1 MLTERT
7 ACAIAFHATF
17 CAALV
22 GPAAAQNSGPDHT
35 PVRHLVEPSGAL
47 PFDLAFD
54 AREFLWSATLS
65 VDRDGRRIAYVVRR
79 APGSVNLSSRFQP
92 NGTPSSVVGGKI
104 YLTDRGAPAARTT
117 EVCPGGS
124 CWAPSLSPNGDLLA
138 FYSDRDGPPQLWLF
152 DVASGRTRKV
162 APVRIKAKLWTG
174 DEPQWSSDGRT
185 VLVPTAPDTGDAAWL
200 PPADSSPARRKPNA
214 NEPAVTVLRG
224 GSEEPK
230 SGKPAESTPRQTFYH
245 RENNAAITA
254 IDARTGAARV
264 LASATAEPRPSVV
277 RVSASGRWA
286 SYLSVFKDHG
296 ITSQASSVDLAVVPT
311 AGGTPARIVADLPL
325 LNDYHGR
332 NYAWHPTDDAL
343 VYMKAG
349 ELWYVTLSAAGP
361 GTPRRLGESLGALAP
376 TLHWFTRDGKA
387 VVVGTDP
394 IDDKGYGDPRPRG
407 LAVIPLDGG
416 VPIRIPID
424 SSWVVEDLVRADPR
438 TVWQP
443 DGGSVTALATEVA
456 TGERAAIRFDMRS
469 GRPTVLWKGRAR
481 LAMLTGDATHQ
492 QLFGLYQDI
501 RTPPNVYRFG
511 ADFTRGDRV
520 SHADERLD
528 AVAVGSADVFE
539 TVIPGYNGAITKA
552 RTAVLLP
559 PGAKRGDRLP
569 AVVLMYPGGDRARQT
584 EVFGG
589 GQDLTI
595 PTLLFT
601 SRGYAVVLAS
611 LPLGPNREAGNPLNE
626 MIDELLPQVYRAAEL
641 GYVDVNRLAIA
652 GQSFGGY
659 GTGAIISGT
668 NLFRAAVA
676 VSGIYDLAGTYGYL
690 DENGGSFWIG
700 WSESGQARMG
710 THPWANVMRYLE
722 NSPYYRADRI
732 HTPLLLVHGDK
743 DDAYHDAQ
751 KLFTALRRLDRPVQ
765 LASYAGM
772 GHVIYEWTRPNA
784 EDAARRIVAFVR
796 DHLGEPPKASATPQ

>member
-1 MLTERT
+1 MRLTQAILVATICAPLSRT
-7 ACAIAFHATF
+7 
-17 CAALV
+17 
-22 GPAAAQNSGPDHT
+22 AAQNTAPDRT
-35 PVRHLVEPSGAL
+35 PVRQAADPSGAL

-54 AREFLWSATLS
+54 TREFLWSSTITVA
-65 VDRDGRRIAYVVRR
+65 RDGRRIAYVVRR
-79 APGSVNLSSRFQP
+79 PPGSVNLSSRYQP
-92 NGTPSSVVGGKI
+92 NGTPSSVVGGKV
-104 YLTDRGAPAARTT
+104 YLTDRGAPTARTT

-124 CWAPSLSPNGDLLA
+124 CWAPSLSPNGGLLA
-138 FYSDRDGPPQLWLF
+138 FYSDRDGPPQLWLY
-152 DVASGRTRKV
+152 DVATGRTRKV
-162 APVRIKAKLWTG
+162 SSVRIKAKLWTG
-174 DEPQWSSDGRT
+174 DEAQWAPDGRT
-185 VLVPTAPDTGDAAWL
+185 VLVPAAPDTGDGAWL
-200 PPADSSPARRKPNA
+200 PAADTASARRKPNA
-214 NEPAVTVLRG
+214 NEPDVTVLRG

-230 SGKPAESTPRQTFYH
+230 SDKPAASTPRQTFYY

-254 IDARTGAARV
+254 IDVRAGTTRV
-264 LASATAEPRPSVV
+264 LASAAAEPRPSVA
-277 RVSASGRWA
+277 RLSASGRWA

-311 AGGTPARIVADLPL
+311 AGGTPTRIVADLPL

-343 VYMKAG
+343 VYLKGG
-349 ELWYVTLSAAGP
+349 ELWYVAVSATGP

-416 VPIRIPID
+416 APSRIAID

-443 DGGSVTALATEVA
+443 DGASITALVTEVA
-456 TGERAAIRFDMRS
+456 TGERAALRFDVQS

-481 LAMLTGDATHQ
+481 LAMLTGDASHQ

-501 RTPPNVYRFG
+501 RTPPNVYRFA
-511 ADFTRGDRV
+511 ADFGRGDRV

-539 TVIPGYNGAITKA
+539 TVIPGYNGAIAKA

-589 GQDLTI
+589 GEDLTI

-626 MIDELLPQVYRAAEL
+626 MVDELLPQVYRAAEL

-710 THPWANVMRYLE
+710 SHPWANVMRYLE

-732 HTPLLLVHGDK
+732 HTPLLLIHGDK
-743 DDAYHDAQ
+743 DNAYHDAQ
-751 KLFTALRRLDRPVQ
+751 KLFSALRRLDRPVQ
-765 LASYAGM
+765 LATYAGM

-784 EDAARRIVAFVR
+784 EDAARRIVGFVR
-796 DHLGEPPKASATPQ
+796 DHLGEPPKPAATPQ

>member
-1 MLTERT
+1 
-7 ACAIAFHATF
+7 
-17 CAALV
+17 V
-22 GPAAAQNSGPDHT
+22 
-35 PVRHLVEPSGAL
+35 L

-54 AREFLWSATLS
+54 TREFLWSSTLS
-65 VDRDGRRIAYVVRR
+65 VARDGRRVAYVVRR
-79 APGSVNLSSRFQP
+79 PPGNVNLSSRFQP
-92 NGTPSSVVGGKI
+92 NGTPSSVVGGKV
-104 YLTDRGAPAARTT
+104 YVTDRRSQLRTT
-117 EVCPGGS
+117 EICPGGS
-124 CWAPSLSPNGDLLA
+124 CWAPSLSPSGELLA
-138 FYSDRDGPPQLWLF
+138 FYSDKDGPPQLWLF
-152 DVASGRTRKV
+152 DLASGRSRKLS
-162 APVRIKAKLWTG
+162 PTRIKAKLWTG
-174 DEPQWSSDGRT
+174 DEAQWSPDSRT
-185 VLVPTAPDTGDAAWL
+185 VYVPTAPDTGDAAWL
-200 PPADSSPARRKPNA
+200 PKPDTTPAARLNA

-224 GSEEPK
+224 GSEQPK
-230 SGKPAESTPRQTFYH
+230 SAKAGEATPRQTFYY

-254 IDARTGAARV
+254 IDVRTGAARPLV
-264 LASATAEPRPSVV
+264 SATAEPRPSVL
-277 RVSASGRWA
+277 RLSASGRWV

-296 ITSQASSVDLAVVPT
+296 ITNQQSSIDLAVVPA
-311 AGGTPARIVADLPL
+311 AGGAPRVVAADLPL

-332 NYAWHPTDDAL
+332 NYAWSPTEDAL
-343 VYMKAG
+343 VYMKDGQLWLVRIG
-349 ELWYVTLSAAGP
+349 ENGP
-361 GTPRRLGESLGALAP
+361 GTARRLGESLGALAP
-376 TLHWFTRDGKA
+376 TYHWFTRDAKA
-387 VVVGTDP
+387 VVVGIDP

-416 VPIRIPID
+416 APVRIAID
-424 SSWVVEDLVRADPR
+424 STWTLDDIVRADPR

-443 DGGSVTALATEVA
+443 DGASITALMTDAG
-456 TGERAAIRFDMRS
+456 TGERAAVRFDARS
-469 GRPTVLWKGRAR
+469 GARTVLWKGRAR
-481 LAMLTGDATHQ
+481 LANAIGDTTHQ
-492 QLFGLYQDI
+492 AIFALYQDI
-501 RTPPNVYRFG
+501 RTPPNVYRFP
-511 ADFTRGDRV
+511 ASFASKERI

-539 TVIPGYNGAITKA
+539 TVIPGYNGAIGKA

-569 AVVLMYPGGDRARQT
+569 AVVLMYPGGDRSRQA

-589 GQDLTI
+589 GGDLTI

-700 WSESGQARMG
+700 WSEGGQARMG

-732 HTPLLLVHGDK
+732 HTPLLLIHGDK
-743 DDAYHDAQ
+743 DMAYHDAQ

-765 LASYAGM
+765 LATYGGM

-784 EDAARRIVAFVR
+784 VDAARRIVAFVQG
-796 DHLGEPPKASATPQ
+796 HLGDPPRAAPTPQ